1 MEDLKQI
8 QVVVRAGLEV
18 DQDCQ
23 SSSPTIWSHCLL
35 REMISQHLSIWA
47 ELFIARGS
55 RYKPTLTTIETCR
68 F

>member
-8 QVVVRAGLEV
+8 QVVVRAGLDV

-35 REMISQHLSIWA
+35 RELISQHLSILA
-47 ELFIARGS
+47 ELLEAW
-55 RYKPTLTTIETCR
+55 LAL
-68 F
+68 